1 MDILSFLLGFAK
13 GKGMSGSTDEIDD
26 VLDAINGEVVGE
38 TVYTVTFVGADGNTL
53 CEVKVAEGE
62 LCPDPVKMG
71 LIDKPTKASTNTHT
85 YSYSGW
91 SVLIDLLPITGD
103 VTIYPV
109 FKESE
114 RKYTVKFYDRGNL
127 VHTATTTYGGS
138 VTYDYNVKR
147 ENYLFTGWLP
157 EPTNI
162 LANTTCEAQ
171 WEESYTFAN
180 ASWEYIGSIAERGMA
195 SSAFALGDTKEVEL
209 MGEPWTLE
217 IVAFD
222 HDDLA
227 DGSGKAGITIVTKNR
242 SASKF
247 AVHEAYTGNCPWSAC
262 ALKTQLDIALLQLPV
277 GLLKVMKPVT
287 KKSKYKNGSYYS
299 IDTSIDSLW
308 IPSASEAGLTEVKRA
323 DGGTE
328 KVAETIGNNTTY
340 FEGAPYPHWTIR
352 RGGYGVD
359 TTANPSL
366 VANIDTRY
374 WVRTSAGDGKWNCV
388 SHSLA
393 SGATPARVNTAALD
407 ADEENAYLVVGFCI

>member
-1 MDILSFLLGFAK
+1 MDILSFLLGLAK
-13 GKGMSGSTDEIDD
+13 GKSMGGSTDEVDD
-26 VLDAINGEVVGE
+26 VLDAINGEIVGE

-53 CEVKVAEGE
+53 CEYKIAEGE
-62 LCPDPVKMG
+62 LCPDPVATG

-85 YSYSGW
+85 YSFSGW
-91 SVLIDLLPITGD
+91 SVFIEFLPITGD

-138 VTYDYNVKR
+138 VTYDYTVKR

-227 DGSGKAGITIVTKNR
+227 DGSGKAKMTIVTKSH
-242 SASKF
+242 SASKV
-247 AVHEAYTGNCPWSAC
+247 AITSKTESGSKHWTGCD
-262 ALKTQLDIALLQLPV
+262 LRTQLSAILTQLPV
-277 GLLKVMKPVT
+277 DLLSLIKPVT
-287 KKSKYKNGSYYS
+287 KKSMYRLSSYYVEET
-299 IDTSIDSLW
+299 TSDSLW
-308 IPSASEAGLTEVKRA
+308 IPSASEAGILEVPTA
-323 DGGTE
+323 DGDKESTCVKWADEITG
-328 KVAETIGNNTTY
+328 Y
-340 FEGAPYPHWTIR
+340 REGDPYPHWTGR
-352 RGGYGVD
+352 RVGYGVD
-359 TTANPSL
+359 PSTALDSE
-366 VANIDTRY
+366 TRY
-374 WVRTSAGDGKWNCV
+374 WIRTSPTENQWNYAYHSKTTDTVGAGIVKCY
-388 SHSLA
+388 
-393 SGATPARVNTAALD
+393 
-407 ADEENAYLVVGFCI
+407 EENAYLVVGFCI